1 MINTSVLDFKLMN
14 RNLYH
19 PKNSYL
25 KYQSR
30 FQQPSRIN
38 LKFDMYIIGLSSSD
52 DPWNSLISHPRFN
65 QKFYCPIRLN
75 VNFLDDSKVFCLLRF
90 SVKLAKPTLK
100 PKSIYNYCQKKTT
113 YEKNEGNQIIWL
125 KTACIIFQETH
136 KLS

>member
-25 KYQSR
+25 KYQNS

-52 DPWNSLISHPRFN
+52 DP
-65 QKFYCPIRLN
+65 
-75 VNFLDDSKVFCLLRF
+75 
-90 SVKLAKPTLK
+90 
-100 PKSIYNYCQKKTT
+100 
-113 YEKNEGNQIIWL
+113 
-125 KTACIIFQETH
+125 
-136 KLS
+136 

>member
-1 MINTSVLDFKLMN
+1 MIKPSVLDFKLMN

-65 QKFYCPIRLN
+65 QKFYCLIRLN